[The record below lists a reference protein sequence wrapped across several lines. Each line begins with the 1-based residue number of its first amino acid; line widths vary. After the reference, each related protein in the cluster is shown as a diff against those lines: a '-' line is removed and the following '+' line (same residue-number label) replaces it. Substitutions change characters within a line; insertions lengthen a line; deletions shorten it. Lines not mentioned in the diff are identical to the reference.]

1 PRWLDSADCDFRTI
15 RCGPPAGRKGNAT
28 VSPHGPRRGGQKH
41 VEGDIRTLV
50 PESRLGYTPPT
61 TRDGRETMAKLAE
74 FTVLTVAILSVVT
87 ADGSRTQSPA
97 PEFYEEVTTLTPDG
111 IPA

>member
-1 PRWLDSADCDFRTI
+1 
-15 RCGPPAGRKGNAT
+15 
-28 VSPHGPRRGGQKH
+28 
-41 VEGDIRTLV
+41 
-50 PESRLGYTPPT
+50 
-61 TRDGRETMAKLAE
+61 MAKLAE

-111 IPA
+111 IPAV